1 MLPDHESDTLKALE
15 DIGMTPKYI
24 DFSPNAEDG
33 AILNLRGCRRRSM
46 TKRHRLSCPNAS
58 PDS

>member
-24 DFSPNAEDG
+24 DFSPNAEDD
-33 AILNLRGCRRRSM
+33 AILN
-46 TKRHRLSCPNAS
+46 
-58 PDS
+58 